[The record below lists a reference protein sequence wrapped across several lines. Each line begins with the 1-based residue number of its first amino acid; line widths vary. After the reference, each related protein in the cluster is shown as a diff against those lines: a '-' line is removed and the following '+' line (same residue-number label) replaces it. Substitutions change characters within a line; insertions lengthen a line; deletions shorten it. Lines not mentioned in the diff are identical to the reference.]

1 MEGKVADARKG
12 RAQGATAGIAVA
24 RPRVARPALAGVLLA
39 PLLALLLG
47 VSCSGG
53 PAPTLPD
60 PGPNGI
66 AFTVK
71 SEPAGATVVVDGVAL
86 GAAPVVIKLRP
97 GPHRMHA
104 TLPGY
109 YPAPEQ
115 RVQVGATEPSE
126 VTMHLV
132 ASH

>member
-1 MEGKVADARKG
+1 MAHACSLV
-12 RAQGATAGIAVA
+12 
-24 RPRVARPALAGVLLA
+24 A

-47 VSCSGG
+47 LACSGG
-53 PAPTLPD
+53 PAPVLPD

-66 AFTVK
+66 SFTVK
-71 SEPAGATVVVDGVAL
+71 SEPSGANVVVDGVAV
-86 GAAPVVIKLRP
+86 GAAPVAIKLRP

-109 YPAPEQ
+109 YPAPER
-115 RVQVGATEPSE
+115 RVQVGATEPTD